1 MSISSSTGDSRNP
14 AALIGGLYARFEP
27 LRDAL
32 ESYGQPV
39 VSLVARLWMAKIF
52 FDAGWSRVN
61 NWGSQ
66 EFLFGFIHPV
76 PFLPPALAAPITTV
90 GELTLAIL
98 LAVGLLGRLS
108 ATGLLIMTMTIQWIV
123 GATPEGIENGIA
135 HPSHYLWMLIFGLL
149 IVYGPGKLSLDTLLS
164 KRSA

>member
-1 MSISSSTGDSRNP
+1 MSLSSTSDSRSP
-14 AALIGGLYARFEP
+14 SALTGLYARFEP
-27 LRDAL
+27 VRELL

-39 VSLVARLWMAKIF
+39 FSLIARLWMAKIF

-90 GELTLAIL
+90 GELTLAVL
-98 LAVGLLGRLS
+98 LAFGLLGRIS
-108 ATGLLIMTMTIQWIV
+108 AAELLVMTMTIQWIV

-149 IVYGPGKLSLDTLLS
+149 IVYGPGKLSLDHLLS
-164 KRSA
+164 KRS

>member
-1 MSISSSTGDSRNP
+1 MSLSSTSESRGSTT
-14 AALIGGLYARFEP
+14 LLTSLYARFEP
-27 LRDAL
+27 LRDAV
-32 ESYGQPV
+32 EAYGQPI
-39 VSLVARLWMAKIF
+39 VSLIARLWMAKIF

-90 GELTLAIL
+90 GELTLAVL
-98 LAVGLLGRLS
+98 LAFGLLGRLS
-108 ATGLLIMTMTIQWIV
+108 AAGLLVMTMTIQWIV

-135 HPSHYLWMLIFGLL
+135 HPSHYLWMLVFGLL
-149 IVYGPGKLSLDTLLS
+149 IVYGPGKLSLDHLLG
-164 KRSA
+164 KRS